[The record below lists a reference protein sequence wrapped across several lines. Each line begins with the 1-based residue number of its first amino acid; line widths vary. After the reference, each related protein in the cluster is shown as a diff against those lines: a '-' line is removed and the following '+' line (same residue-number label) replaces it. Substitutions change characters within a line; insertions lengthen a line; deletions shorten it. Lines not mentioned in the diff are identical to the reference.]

1 MVIPVG
7 QAFAAQ
13 NLMLVE
19 KDPDG
24 RTHTR
29 RALLHVRFVPLT
41 GEQR

>member
-7 QAFAAQ
+7 ERFSIQ

-24 RTHTR
+24 KVHTR
-29 RALLHVRFVPLT
+29 VLLPVSFVPLT
-41 GEQR
+41 GSGGR